1 MAVVKYVD
9 EIKHQRFDSWI
20 KGQELPGDTEDYCR
34 KILDHL
40 AGMHPESD
48 DDDISV
54 QTSSGGDSGEEE
66 SEIGED
72 EQPDEDEES
81 DEEEDDE

>member
-1 MAVVKYVD
+1 MVVKYVD
-9 EIKHQRFDSWI
+9 EIKQKHQRFDSWI
-20 KGQELPGDTEDYCR
+20 KGQELPADTEDYCR

-54 QTSSGGDSGEEE
+54 QTSSGDSEEEE
-66 SEIGED
+66 SEIGDD
-72 EQPDEDEES
+72 EQPDKDEES
-81 DEEEDDE
+81 DEEDE